1 MAQPC
6 IMSANPKRDI
16 KSNIFFIICSS
27 KLMNIEAKATTLRF
41 LVLKVDLILILINE
55 YRLNEIDF
63 THLPIKPQ

>member
-1 MAQPC
+1 
-6 IMSANPKRDI
+6 
-16 KSNIFFIICSS
+16 
-27 KLMNIEAKATTLRF
+27 MNIEAKATTLRF